1 MSFLPWLG
9 EALRDG
15 CLSLISS
22 HPRWVRMWRHPS
34 NLRENLLSRSVPNL
48 RRSLAWHEL
57 AHGTRLRLRKGRTW
71 LHLNGRNLLDK
82 IPALKFTAH
91 CWKYKYCLFCA
102 QRHCVLLLNLVPCR
116 PRLFKRWISLST
128 GLKSIQWISQL
139 VSLILIY
146 WIVIYPVDSAIQRLN
161 VPGPGLFRV
170 NISHFLFRTTR
181 TTRRL

>member
-1 MSFLPWLG
+1 MIGGSVAWRLPQSHFQSSSVSSDVTSSLKLVERICYHAQFQTSAVLSPGMSWPLG
-9 EALRDG
+9 RD
-15 CLSLISS
+15 
-22 HPRWVRMWRHPS
+22 
-34 NLRENLLSRSVPNL
+34 
-48 RRSLAWHEL
+48 
-57 AHGTRLRLRKGRTW
+57 TRLRLRKSRAW
-71 LHLNGRNLLDK
+71 PRSNGRNLLDK

-116 PRLFKRWISLST
+116 PRLFKRWIAPST

-139 VSLILIY
+139 VSLILIH

-181 TTRRL
+181 TTQRL